1 MSILNDDCRIAFHIQ
16 SDLERLCVDPD
27 RGLNGGKALS
37 VLAGFV
43 VESLML
49 FDNPE
54 DAMEGTYARLVDELG
69 VEPAGGS
76 IDREILPPSWVL
88 DADSEC
94 GKALAR
100 CAFEDW
106 LDCGYAFHDLAVR
119 ILVRNILS
127 WEEEGAPRA
136 VSLRLLIESVNR
148 VMGFEL
154 AAQDLCDMAITDK
167 MEGESWS
174 IGDAIAGLSA
184 IAGRRL
190 ALSLTTGRG
199 LLDRGSDLP
208 FHLDHIAHVMTQE
221 ATRQGIPAGSD
232 WRFGL
237 AANDTPINAPLSL
250 VHGLEPAAREFF
262 RIAGI
267 RDLGDQAVGCAKA
280 AGRMIA
286 LAASG
291 DIPRI
296 EPVIVKPLAMA
307 ALTET
312 YRSVCL
318 QSAVASF

>member
-1 MSILNDDCRIAFHIQ
+1 MSILNDECRIASQIQ
-16 SDLERLCVDPD
+16 SDLERLCVDPE

-37 VLAGFV
+37 VLAGFL

-54 DAMEGTYARLVDELG
+54 EAMEGTYARLVQELG
-69 VEPAGGS
+69 AEPEGS
-76 IDREILPPSWVL
+76 DIDRRILPPAWIL

-106 LDCGYAFHDLAVR
+106 LDCGYAFHELAVQ
-119 ILVRNILS
+119 IVARNILY
-127 WEEEGAPRA
+127 WEEEGAPRS
-136 VSLRLLIESVNR
+136 VSFRLLIESVNR

-154 AAQDLCDMAITDK
+154 AAQDLCDIAITEK
-167 MEGESWS
+167 MEAESWT
-174 IGDAIAGLSA
+174 IADAIAGLSA

-190 ALSLTTGRG
+190 ALSLTAGRG
-199 LLDRGSDLP
+199 PFYRGADFP
-208 FHLDHIAHVMTQE
+208 VHLDHIAHVMTQE

-250 VHGLEPAAREFF
+250 VHGLEPAARRFF
-262 RIAGI
+262 RLAGI

-318 QSAVASF
+318 ESAVASS